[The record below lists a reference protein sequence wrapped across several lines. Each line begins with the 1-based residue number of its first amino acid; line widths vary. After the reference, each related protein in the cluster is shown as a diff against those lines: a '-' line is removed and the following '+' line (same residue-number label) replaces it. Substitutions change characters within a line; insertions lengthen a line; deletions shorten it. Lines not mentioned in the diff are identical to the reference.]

1 MSLNYCDIELNG
13 LFRCLVETPV
23 SQCGCYESEDYG
35 SFTETYPN
43 KLEELFLTTN
53 SFFADTDPKYCS
65 AANSRM
71 CDYVV
76 ENNSCCCGGY
86 IETYRQ
92 CFFNEYLLSKYPSVL
107 VANYCEAT
115 KSCMDD
121 PSGNDVA
128 AFPETQS
135 PSSGG
140 GGEVIDK
147 TMIHSIAGGAA
158 GALVLL
164 GLIMCFCCRRHTNPR
179 GEEDK
184 DTEPKSVGDDVETG
198 SESLNEEGDRQHLQQ
213 PQHASPTST
222 ASDTD
227 TRQKS
232 KAAMTDDEAI
242 LLRKESLRKKRA
254 AIEGWNDGKKQG
266 SDRSLQSYKSDQGL

>member
-1 MSLNYCDIELNG
+1 MSLNYCAIELNG
-13 LFRCLVETPV
+13 LTRCLAETPA
-23 SQCGCYESEDYG
+23 SQCGCYESENYG
-35 SFTETYPN
+35 SFTETYPD

-71 CDYVV
+71 CEYVV

-92 CFFNEYLLSKYPSVL
+92 CFFNEYLLSKYPSVIR
-107 VANYCEAT
+107 ANYCEAT

-135 PSSGG
+135 PNSGG
-140 GGEVIDK
+140 GGDDDDM
-147 TMIHSIAGGAA
+147 TMIYGIAGGAA

-164 GLIMCFCCRRHTNPR
+164 GLLMCFCCRRHTG
-179 GEEDK
+179 GEENKDK
-184 DTEPKSVGDDVETG
+184 APKSVGDDVETG
-198 SESLNEEGDRQHLQQ
+198 SGSLTEEG
-213 PQHASPTST
+213 ASPTST
-222 ASDTD
+222 APNTD
-227 TRQKS
+227 ARQKS
-232 KAAMTDDEAI
+232 KAAMTEDEAA
-242 LLRKESLRKKRA
+242 LKKEKLRKRRA
-254 AIEGWNDGKKQG
+254 AIEGWIDGKKEG

>member
-1 MSLNYCDIELNG
+1 MSLNYCAIELNG
-13 LFRCLVETPV
+13 VARCLAETPV

-53 SFFADTDPKYCS
+53 SFFDATDPKYCS

-71 CDYVV
+71 CEYVV

-92 CFFNEYLLSKYPSVL
+92 CFFNEYLLSKYPKVI

-115 KSCMDD
+115 QSCMDD

-135 PSSGG
+135 PNSGNDD
-140 GGEVIDK
+140 DK
-147 TMIHSIAGGAA
+147 TMVYSIAGGAT
-158 GALVLL
+158 GALVLI
-164 GLIMCFCCRRHTNPR
+164 GLLMCFCCRRHTG

-184 DTEPKSVGDDVETG
+184 GTAPKLVGDDVETG
-198 SESLNEEGDRQHLQQ
+198 SGSLTEEGERL
-213 PQHASPTST
+213 PTGT
-222 ASDTD
+222 APNTD
-227 TRQKS
+227 TKQKS
-232 KAAMTDDEAI
+232 KAALTEDEEV
-242 LLRKESLRKKRA
+242 LLKKENIRKKRA
-254 AIEGWNDGKKQG
+254 AIEEWNDGKKQG
-266 SDRSLQSYKSDQGL
+266 SDRSLQSYKFGQGL